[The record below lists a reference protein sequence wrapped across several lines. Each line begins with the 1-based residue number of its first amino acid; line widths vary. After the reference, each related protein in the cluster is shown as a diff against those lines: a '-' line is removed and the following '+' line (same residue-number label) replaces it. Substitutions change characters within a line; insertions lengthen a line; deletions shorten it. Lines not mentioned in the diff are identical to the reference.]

1 MKPIRLDANQLHRFY
16 RGGAAIAAFRGIE
29 SRDDHSPEDWVGATS
44 ATFGSEYEGMSRL
57 TDGQL
62 LRDVIHAEPDAF
74 LGPEH
79 VARFGPDPALL
90 VKLLDA
96 GERLPVHFHPGRE
109 FAGRHLHS
117 PHGKTEAWV
126 IIGARSGARVHLGF
140 VEPVGLGTLR
150 AWVQEQDVPALLGA
164 LHEVPVSAGD
174 TLFVPAGTPHAI
186 GEGIL
191 MVELQEPTDFSILL
205 ETPAGAENGAELGLG
220 WDLALEAVAR
230 EALHERQLQSMLTGV
245 RKLRP
250 GVSTLLPEA
259 AEPYF
264 RAERIAPDPV
274 ADLDAGYSILVAVE
288 GVGELELAD
297 GPCALHRGDTVLIPH
312 SAGPGELRG
321 EVVAIRCRPGNPARA
336 RLRAPW
342 DQLHRVSA
350 RSRGADR

>member
-1 MKPIRLDANQLHRFY
+1 MKPIRLQANQLHRFY

-44 ATFGSEYEGMSRL
+44 ATFGSKHEGMSLL
-57 TDGQL
+57 TDGRV
-62 LRDVIHAEPDAF
+62 LRDLVRAEPKAF

-79 VARFGPDPALL
+79 LAQFGPDPALL

-96 GERLPVHFHPGRE
+96 GERLPVHLHPGRE

-117 PHGKTEAWV
+117 AHGKTEAWV
-126 IIGARSGARVHLGF
+126 IIGARPGARVHLGF
-140 VEPVGLGTLR
+140 VEPIGLGTLR
-150 AWVQEQDVPALLGA
+150 AWVQEQDVSELLGA

-174 TLFVPAGTPHAI
+174 TVFVPAGTPHAI

-205 ETPAGAENGAELGLG
+205 ETPAGAESGAELGLG
-220 WDLALEAVAR
+220 WDLALEAVGR
-230 EALHERQLQSMLTGV
+230 EALSERQLQSMLSGP
-245 RKLRP
+245 RELRR

-264 RAERIAPDPV
+264 RAERVAPDPV

-288 GVGELELAD
+288 GVGQLELAG
-297 GPCALHRGDTVLIPH
+297 GPCELHRGDTVLIPH
-312 SAGPGELRG
+312 SAGPGEVRG
-321 EVVAIRCRPGNPARA
+321 EVVAIRCRPGDPGRA
-336 RLRAPW
+336 RMAEW
-342 DQLHRVSA
+342 
-350 RSRGADR
+350 

>member
-1 MKPIRLDANQLHRFY
+1 MKPIRLEANQLHRFY

-44 ATFGSEYEGMSRL
+44 ATFGSEHQGMSAL
-57 TDGQL
+57 TDGRL
-62 LRDVIHAEPDAF
+62 LRDVVRAEPDAF

-79 VARFGPDPALL
+79 VAQFGPDPALL

-96 GERLPVHFHPGRE
+96 GERLPVHLHPGRD

-126 IIGARSGARVHLGF
+126 IIDARAGARVHLGF
-140 VEPVGLGTLR
+140 VEPIGLETLR
-150 AWVQEQDVPALLGA
+150 VWVQEQDVPALLGA

-174 TLFVPAGTPHAI
+174 TVFVPAGTPHAI

-205 ETPAGAENGAELGLG
+205 ETPAGVESGAELGLG
-220 WDLALEAVAR
+220 WDLALEAVGR
-230 EALHERQLQSMLTGV
+230 EELREQQLQLMLSGP
-245 RKLRP
+245 RELRR
-250 GVSTLLPEA
+250 GVSTLFPDA
-259 AEPYF
+259 AQPYF

-274 ADLDAGYSILVAVE
+274 AELDAGYSILVAAE
-288 GVGELELAD
+288 GVGELELA
-297 GPCALHRGDTVLIPH
+297 GGACALHRGDTVLIPH
-312 SAGPGELRG
+312 SAGPGQLRG

-336 RLRAPW
+336 
-342 DQLHRVSA
+342 
-350 RSRGADR
+350 GTADW